1 MQYHVTYRLTHPE
14 YLPTTSYDEIEAHSH
29 HQLEAALVRLQ
40 AKWEEQG
47 YTVQILAVREHQK
60 GDGER

>member
-14 YLPTTSYDEIEAHSH
+14 YLPATSNDMIEAHSH
-29 HQLEAALVRLQ
+29 HQLEAALARLQ
-40 AKWEEQG
+40 AKWETQG

-60 GDGER
+60 GEK